1 MSLKENIYILIE
13 RESDILSSAFQNEIL
28 SSGNVSLYINNKLML
43 IHCLNKKVDKPLNY
57 NCLLLSGK

>member
-13 RESDILSSAFQNEIL
+13 RESDILSSAFQNDIL
-28 SSGNVSLYINNKLML
+28 SSGNVSLYINNTLML
-43 IHCLNKKVDKPLNY
+43 IHCRNKKVDKPLNY